1 MKTQTSINKDDT
13 GSAALLVAMFIMLIA
28 GVLSNPAVAT
38 TSAANVSNANVVTVT
53 DYRAPDVKID
63 TIVVTATRL
72 K

>member
-1 MKTQTSINKDDT
+1 MKTKTTNKDNIGAT
-13 GSAALLVAMFIMLIA
+13 ALLVAMFIMLIA

-38 TSAANVSNANVVTVT
+38 TSTASAPEANAVTVT
-53 DYRAPDVKID
+53 DNRAPDVKVD